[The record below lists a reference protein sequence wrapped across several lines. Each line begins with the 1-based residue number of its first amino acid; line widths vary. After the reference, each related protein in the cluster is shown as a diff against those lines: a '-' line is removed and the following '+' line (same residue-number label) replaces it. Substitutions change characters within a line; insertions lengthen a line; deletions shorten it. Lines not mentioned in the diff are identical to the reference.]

1 MGSTSEDWDKSISKL
16 QTVVYSTRSL
26 AAHWVPNTNDVPG
39 IVAGCK
45 ILETTG
51 AELQTIAGQLRRRAI
66 VSVIVTELGK
76 TSGAPIDLD
85 TFISKC
91 RPEDL
96 DYLLAL
102 REAARKCST
111 RAGALA
117 SGCKHPGGTGNPVAG
132 GWLVEVYLRCREVAL
147 GHDPDAVGEP
157 DGSLDDPGVPG
168 DPNPQ
173 GQIDYR

>member
-1 MGSTSEDWDKSISKL
+1 MGATSEDWAKLIGKL
-16 QTVVYSTRSL
+16 QTVVCSTRSL
-26 AAHWVPNTNDVPG
+26 AAHWVPVSDDVPG
-39 IVAGCK
+39 IAAGCK
-45 ILETTG
+45 TLEALG
-51 AELQTIAGQLRRRAI
+51 AELQTIAGQLRRRAV

-76 TSGAPIDLD
+76 TSGAPIGLD

-111 RAGALA
+111 GRDR
-117 SGCKHPGGTGNPVAG
+117 

-147 GHDPDAVGEP
+147 GRDPDAVGEP
-157 DGSLDDPGVPG
+157 DGSLDGPDVPG
-168 DPNPQ
+168 NLDPPKPV
-173 GQIDYR
+173 DYR

>member
-1 MGSTSEDWDKSISKL
+1 MGATSEDWARSISKL

-26 AAHWVPNTNDVPG
+26 AAHWVPVSDDVPG
-39 IVAGCK
+39 IAAGCK
-45 ILETTG
+45 ILETLG
-51 AELQTIAGQLRRRAI
+51 ADLQTIAGQLRRRAV

-91 RPEDL
+91 HPEDL

-102 REAARKCST
+102 REAARKCS
-111 RAGALA
+111 AGRDR
-117 SGCKHPGGTGNPVAG
+117 
-132 GWLVEVYLRCREVAL
+132 GWLVEVYLRCREIAL

-157 DGSLDDPGVPG
+157 DGSLDGPDVPNGLDPPKPV
-168 DPNPQ
+168 
-173 GQIDYR
+173 DYR